1 MRDLASRMADLGT
14 ETAFDVLARAR
25 ALEALGRRIL
35 HLEIGEPDFP
45 TPEHI
50 VEAGV
55 RALRDG
61 ATRYGP
67 PPGLPSLRAAV
78 CEHISAT
85 RGVEATPDEVVVTPG
100 AKPILFFAILATI
113 GPGDEIF
120 ARISYDGPHTSIAA
134 LPGMRSRTVLADG
147 FSKAYAMT
155 GWRLGFGIFPQRLV
169 EPVTRLQINSNSC
182 TAAFVQLAGV
192 EALRG

>member
-1 MRDLASRMADLGT
+1 MRDLAARMADLGT

-67 PPGLPSLRAAV
+67 PPGLPSLREAI
-78 CEHISAT
+78 CEYVSAT

-113 GPGDEIF
+113 GPGDEVLCPDPGFPIYESVVRF
-120 ARISYDGPHTSIAA
+120 AGAKAVPVPLRADRGYALDVDAA
-134 LPGMRSRTVLADG
+134 EKLV
-147 FSKAYAMT
+147 T
-155 GWRLGFGIFPQRLV
+155 GR
-169 EPVTRLQINSNSC
+169 TRL
-182 TAAFVQLAGV
+182 
-192 EALRG
+192 